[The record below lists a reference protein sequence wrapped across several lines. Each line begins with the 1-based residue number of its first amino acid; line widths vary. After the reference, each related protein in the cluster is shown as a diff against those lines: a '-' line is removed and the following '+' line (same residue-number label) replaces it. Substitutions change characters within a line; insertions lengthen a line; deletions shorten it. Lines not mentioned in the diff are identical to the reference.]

1 MMMIAA
7 LSLALLAAPGDPS
20 EGPPAPTARSTSTSE
35 QIESG
40 EIAACQRLTSDLIG
54 LEHEI
59 VVVGT
64 QRFFLEKSLVQTGGM
79 APSTEQREG
88 IARLLE
94 IVRAH
99 SDRLEKS
106 RDVLK
111 ASIWPLCNDVSFPAR
126 EYAELSSASHD
137 D

>member
-1 MMMIAA
+1 MIMIAA
-7 LSLALLAAPGDPS
+7 LSLALLATPGDPS
-20 EGPPAPTARSTSTSE
+20 EGPSAPTARSTSASDR
-35 QIESG
+35 IESD
-40 EIAACQRLTSDLIG
+40 ESAACQRLTSDLIG
-54 LEHEI
+54 LEHDI
-59 VVVGT
+59 VVVAT

-79 APSTEQREG
+79 PASREQREE
-88 IARLLE
+88 ITRLLE
-94 IVRAH
+94 IFRAH

-126 EYAELSSASHD
+126 EYAELSQASHD